1 MSNAPIAAREE
12 AIRALA
18 HKFWEEEGRPEGK
31 SEAHW
36 LRAVAE
42 VNIPNL
48 TVIEG
53 SAKAP
58 KKAKSKR

>member
-1 MSNAPIAAREE
+1 MSNAPVAAREE

-18 HKFWEEEGRPEGK
+18 YKLWEEEGRPEGK
-31 SEAHW
+31 AQAHW

-42 VNIPNL
+42 VNVPVL

-53 SAKAP
+53 SSHAP
-58 KKAKSKR
+58 KKAKAKR